1 MIKLENQLALQFQIA
16 DFVDFISIQNFR
28 GMEIIENAGGL
39 RPIMELQFKLE
50 NMDMLPYLNQGNI
63 ITLMFGIKE
72 PTSDVLQFQIDN
84 DITTKHFQVG
94 SEICLSCSFYKPS
107 FTSKI
112 KSKNYGILKSY
123 EMLKILA
130 SQNQMKF
137 ISNVT
142 KSSDKQQWTQE
153 GVTDWTY
160 LNFVAE
166 RAYKDSNTFFA
177 YAFDNNNIYFYDVK
191 EQIKMGPKWYLT
203 VNNLGTN
210 KHDNVVNIGT
220 YQTDDSCAGTCS
232 ELAGKNVKTIGYNVD
247 TGEFSYPSYNL
258 KTLTT
263 MDTNKLNINATD
275 CENYNYMI
283 TSGKDHGNTLE
294 ALNQNKRNNILF
306 SSFNV
311 YVPVPHQYRDFK
323 LLDCVQLIPK
333 DKDKQAEGIYFITGI
348 VRQIKNNMY
357 QTNLVLSRESANGI
371 KGENLVTGGQ

>member
-16 DFVDFISIQNFR
+16 HFVDFISIQNFR

-50 NMDMLPYLNQGNI
+50 NLEVLPYLNQGNI
-63 ITLMFGIKE
+63 ITLMFGINE
-72 PTSDVLQFQIDN
+72 PSSDILQFQIAN

-94 SEICLSCSFYKPS
+94 SEVCLSCSFYKPE

-112 KSKNYGILKSY
+112 KSKNYGNLRSF
-123 EMLKILA
+123 EMLNVLA
-130 SQNQMKF
+130 AQNKMKF
-137 ISNVT
+137 ITNVT
-142 KSSDKQQWTQE
+142 KTSDKQLWTQE
-153 GVTDWTY
+153 GVTDWTF
-160 LNFVAE
+160 LTHVAE
-166 RAYKDSNTFFA
+166 RAYKDNNTFFS
-177 YAFDNNNIYFYDVK
+177 YAFDNNNVYFYDVK
-191 EQIKMGPKWYLT
+191 EQIKQGPKWYLA
-203 VNNLGTN
+203 VSNLGN
-210 KHDNVVNIGT
+210 SKNDNVVNIGT
-220 YQTDDSCAGTCS
+220 YQTDDTCAGACA
-232 ELAGKNVKTIGYNVD
+232 EVAGKNVKTVGYNVD

-263 MDTNKLNINATD
+263 LDTNKLNINSIG

-283 TSGKDHGNTLE
+283 TSGKDHANVLE
-294 ALNQNKRNNILF
+294 AINQNKRNNVLF

-348 VRQIKNNMY
+348 VRQIKDKVY

-371 KGENLVTGGQ
+371 QGENLVTGGQ

>member
-50 NMDMLPYLNQGNI
+50 NMDILSYLNQGNI

-94 SEICLSCSFYKPS
+94 SEVCLSCSFYKPG
-107 FTSKI
+107 FTSKN
-112 KSKNYGILKSY
+112 KFKNYGILKSF

-142 KSSDKQQWTQE
+142 KSTDKQQWTQE

-210 KHDNVVNIGT
+210 KNDNVVNIGT
-220 YQTDDSCAGTCS
+220 YQTDDSCAGTCA

-323 LLDCVQLIPK
+323 LLDCVQLMPK

-371 KGENLVTGGQ
+371 QGENLVTGGQ